1 MARFVIEP
9 ACHHELYPDI
19 STAAS
24 TCSGCAISDNC
35 HRQNTELLVSLIG
48 RMVSGFPGESETDI
62 GARVHQP
69 LLHAQ
74 SHMATIPPIPPL
86 PVGSPPHSRSNMVGH
101 GSVTDA
107 WHGGFASSRSA
118 AWLLASSLWTRGASV
133 TACVA
138 LQPCEYTMHHP
149 MIAATPTP
157 PITFISVLISPILS
171 SRSLR

>member
-19 STAAS
+19 FTAAS

-48 RMVSGFPGESETDI
+48 LMVSGFPGESETDI

-69 LLHAQ
+69 LPHAQ
-74 SHMATIPPIPPL
+74 SHMATIPPIPPF
-86 PVGSPPHSRSNMVGH
+86 PVGSSPHSRSNMVGH
-101 GSVTDA
+101 GSVTDSP
-107 WHGGFASSRSA
+107 HGGFASSRGV
-118 AWLLASSLWTRGASV
+118 AWLPASSLWTRAISV
-133 TACVA
+133 TASVA
-138 LQPCEYTMHHP
+138 PQPCEHTMQHP
-149 MIAATPTP
+149 MLAVNPTP
-157 PITFISVLISPILS
+157 RITLISVLISPILS